1 MRRLAVLLLLFT
13 ACHPLDRRAPFARP
27 DYVSQHTKVSQAGHQ
42 APAAQGQFLA
52 GWARI
57 AIDAPDQVPLAGY
70 SDRQGAPSE
79 GTADPAYVRAFAMG
93 TEDLKSV
100 VFTADLLLSTP
111 EIAGAVRRALSDD
124 LAPDAVFF
132 TASHTHSGPG
142 GYKAGLLWQ
151 IAMGPFDEAAL
162 QAIVQAHIQAAR
174 AALKDMAPAS
184 IGHARRRVP
193 GLIHNRVEKDGPV
206 DDEVFVVRL
215 QKLESKAAAAFWS
228 YGCHAVTLPPEN
240 LRISAD
246 YPGGVASQFEDQ
258 DLEVLG
264 FAAGGVGSANP
275 KIEKPHDNR
284 WIVTPLAKGLTA
296 ALAQAKATQQTQVR
310 VSRARIEVRRPD
322 LNYRIN
328 ENLGLSNVPIS
339 MLIGMPTADY
349 GALAI
354 NDLVLSFMPAEI
366 SGSLV
371 RDAKLR
377 ARRSGVDLAMFP
389 FNGTYL
395 GYVVPQRVYNL
406 PEDQHADMH
415 YYETH
420 VSAFLGPWGGDYL
433 MNLGLRL
440 AGLVHGKIH
449 VPHDMRFDWILS
461 KAAVNTS
468 TPPQGLG
475 TSKAAPRS
483 N

>member
-1 MRRLAVLLLLFT
+1 MRRLALLLLLLT

-27 DYVSQHTKVSQAGHQ
+27 DYVSQHDRVSQAGYK
-42 APAAQGQFLA
+42 ALTCEGQFLA
-52 GWARI
+52 GWART
-57 AIDAPDQVPLAGY
+57 AIDAPDEVPLAGY

-79 GTADPAYVRAFAMG
+79 GTADPSYVRAFAMG

-111 EIAGAVRRALSDD
+111 EITRAVRAGLVNDV
-124 LAPDAVFF
+124 APEAVFF

-142 GYKAGLLWQ
+142 GYKEGLLWQ
-151 IAMGPFDEAAL
+151 IAMGPFNEAAL
-162 QAIVQAHIQAAR
+162 QAIVQAHLTAAR

-246 YPGGVASQFEDQ
+246 YPGSVAGHFEDQ
-258 DLEVLG
+258 DLQVLG

-284 WIVTPLAKGLTA
+284 WIVNPLVRGLKK
-296 ALAQAKATQQTQVR
+296 ALAEAKREQQINVK
-310 VSRARIEVRRPD
+310 VSRARVEVQRPD
-322 LNYRIN
+322 LNYRVDD
-328 ENLGLSNVPIS
+328 ELGLSHVPIS
-339 MLIGMPTADY
+339 MLIDMPTAEY

-354 NDLVLSFMPAEI
+354 NDLVLSFMPAEV
-366 SGSLV
+366 SGTLV

-395 GYVVPQRVYNL
+395 GYIVPQRVYNL
-406 PEDQHADMH
+406 PEAQHSDMH

-449 VPHDMRFDWILS
+449 IPHDPRFDWMLS
-461 KAAVNTS
+461 KAAVNNSTS
-468 TPPQGLG
+468 PRPDNPQ
-475 TSKAAPRS
+475 
-483 N
+483 